1 MIDSRAKSKEGG
13 DNAKKPLGLFQRLSL
28 ITDGLPLQGPSSS
41 YGQGFS
47 MCATYIITNTNS
59 GSKSGFYFISEE

>member
-13 DNAKKPLGLFQRLSL
+13 DNAKKPLGLL
-28 ITDGLPLQGPSSS
+28 TDGLPLQGPSSS

-47 MCATYIITNTNS
+47 MCGIYCNRDANTNTN
-59 GSKSGFYFISEE
+59 IL